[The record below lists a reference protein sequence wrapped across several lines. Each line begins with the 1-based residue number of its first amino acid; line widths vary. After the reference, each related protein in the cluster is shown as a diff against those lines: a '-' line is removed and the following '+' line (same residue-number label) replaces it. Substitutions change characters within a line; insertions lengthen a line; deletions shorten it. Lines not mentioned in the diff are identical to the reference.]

1 MQLCW
6 PIIMV
11 GENTASIIFKNKM
24 YNYHFSPSWHMAH
37 EHQSTREEI
46 FQATTFETLNIK
58 QKAYENN

>member
-1 MQLCW
+1 MA
-6 PIIMV
+6 

-24 YNYHFSPSWHMAH
+24 YNYHFSPSWHMAP

-46 FQATTFETLNIK
+46 FQGTTFETLNIK

>member
-1 MQLCW
+1 
-6 PIIMV
+6 MV

-46 FQATTFETLNIK
+46 FQGTTFETLNIK
-58 QKAYENN
+58 KKAYENN